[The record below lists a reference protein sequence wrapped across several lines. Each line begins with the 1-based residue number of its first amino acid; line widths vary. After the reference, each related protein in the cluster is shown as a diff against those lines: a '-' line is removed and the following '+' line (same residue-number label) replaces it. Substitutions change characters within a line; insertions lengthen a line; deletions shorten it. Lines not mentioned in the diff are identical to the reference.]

1 MSDLKLKRIFTRKTI
16 FLAAA
21 VISVLAAVWIVVGR
35 HQDTVY
41 YEYDATTKRVS
52 YSYFSDGDAFKVT
65 IGPNGHNELPNII
78 SIQKAEK
85 PVDLA
90 SASWKLL
97 SSARTDYLPPMVF
110 MAAKDGD
117 GARAFYTGGA
127 HGGDGGG
134 GGDRTAKNTKWS
146 VMIDG
151 REVIAT
157 SSGYAKELRGIVIN
171 ELMAYNTVSSGRY
184 AIRQSFMLDM
194 TDSGTEVSAEV
205 KALEPVVVLT
215 DNGPQAYFGGFT
227 ESQMIVDSKLPGRTP
242 LDPSAVSGR
251 RDQYER
257 AWLLLMKSRDGTMA
271 CWVDRG
277 FEAGDGRYVAPTS
290 SFIRGGGKGRAKFY
304 NAIVAAK
311 KTSLSAGDSYRWRG
325 GYHFFADT
333 QGDGFDTR
341 TELTIGG
348 ERRSVLVTHE
358 GISSIAPL

>member
-21 VISVLAAVWIVVGR
+21 VISVLAAVWLVVGR

-117 GARAFYTGGA
+117 GSRAFYTGGA

-134 GGDRTAKNTKWS
+134 GGPMTARNTMWS
-146 VMIDG
+146 VAVNGKKVDSS
-151 REVIAT
+151 V
-157 SSGYAKELRGIVIN
+157 SGYANFVQATIVN
-171 ELMAYNTVSSGRY
+171 ELMPYNAVAAGRY
-184 AIRQSFMLDM
+184 GVRQKFELNMS
-194 TDSGTEVSAEV
+194 DSGLEVTADV
-205 KALEPVVVLT
+205 NALEDVVVVI
-215 DNGPQAYFGGFT
+215 DNGPQAYFGGFSET
-227 ESQMIVDSKLPGRTP
+227 QLLADSASATRSA
-242 LDPSAVSGR
+242 LDPTATSGR
-251 RDQYER
+251 RDQNSE
-257 AWLLLMKSRDGTMA
+257 AWLLLMKSKNGTMA
-271 CWVDRG
+271 CWVDRSY
-277 FEAGDGRYVAPTS
+277 EAGDGRYVAPTS
-290 SFIRGGGKGRAKFY
+290 PYIRGGGKGRAKFY
-304 NAIVAAK
+304 NAIVAAT
-311 KTSLSAGDSYRWRG
+311 KTHLVAGQGYRWRG
-325 GYHFFADT
+325 GYHFFSDT
-333 QGDGFDTR
+333 GGTDYDTKTR
-341 TELTIGG
+341 LTIGG
-348 ERRSVLVTHE
+348 VRRDVVVGVDGVSL
-358 GISSIAPL
+358 IR